1 MNTQLYEKTAS
12 ELSSLLAEKKVSA
25 VEVTQSFIDRTNSVE
40 EKVGA
45 YLHLSP
51 DYSLSLARESDQRR
65 EKSQTLGPLDGI
77 PISIKDILCEVNQP
91 LTAASK
97 ILEDYISPY
106 TSTVV
111 QKLLNKGSVSWGRLN
126 LDEFAM
132 GSSTE
137 NSAFKTTRNPWDLRC
152 IPGGSSGGSAAC
164 IAAGQ
169 SPLSLGSD
177 TGGSIRQPAALCGVV
192 GMKPTYGLVSRYGL
206 AAFASSLDQ
215 IGPFA
220 RTIED
225 IALLMQVIVG
235 HDPLDSTSVDITI
248 PDYRESLKDSK
259 KDWVLGVPK
268 EFFTDGM
275 DPEVR
280 IAVEKAIDFYREE
293 GAIIKEISLP
303 HTDLAVPVYYIIAT
317 AEASSNL
324 ARYDGIRYTKRV
336 QETKDGI
343 DLYSKTRGEFFGS
356 EVKRRILLG
365 AYVLSSGYYDAY
377 YLKAQKVRNLIR
389 QDFNN
394 AFEAVDAL
402 ITPTTPEVAFKAG
415 EKSTDPLSMY
425 LSDIYT
431 ISTNLAGLP
440 AISIPCGF
448 NSENLPI
455 GLQLIG
461 KPFQESTIMNI
472 GLQFEKKHSFTN
484 LANL

>member
-1 MNTQLYEKTAS
+1 MSTQLYQKTAS
-12 ELSSLLAEKKVSA
+12 ELSSLLKEKKISA
-25 VEVTQSFIDRTNSVE
+25 VEATQSFIDRTNEVE
-40 EKVGA
+40 DKVSA
-45 YLHLSP
+45 YLHRSP
-51 DYSLSLARESDQRR
+51 EHALSLANASDKRR
-65 EKSQTLGPLDGI
+65 VKGQTLGPLDGI
-77 PISIKDILCEVNQP
+77 PISIKDILCEANQP

-97 ILEDYISPY
+97 ILENYISPY
-106 TSTVV
+106 TSTAI
-111 QKLLNKGSVSWGRLN
+111 QKLLDQGGVSWGRLN

-137 NSAFKTTRNPWDLRC
+137 NSAFKTTRNPWDLQC

-164 IAAGQ
+164 VAAGQ
-169 SPLSLGSD
+169 APLSLGSD

-225 IALLMQVIVG
+225 IALLLQVIVG
-235 HDPLDSTSVDITI
+235 QDPLDSTSVDVTI

-259 KDWVLGVPK
+259 SDWILGVPK
-268 EFFTDGM
+268 EFFSDGI
-275 DPEVR
+275 DAEVR
-280 IAVEKAIDFYREE
+280 HAVEKAIDFYNQQ
-293 GAIIKEISLP
+293 GAIIKEVSLP
-303 HTDLAVPVYYIIAT
+303 HTDLAIPVYYIIAT

-336 QETKDGI
+336 KETKDSI
-343 DLYSKTRGEFFGS
+343 ELYSRTRGEYFGS

-389 QDFNN
+389 KDFNE
-394 AFEAVDAL
+394 AFEKVDAL

-415 EKSTDPLSMY
+415 DKSIDPLSMY

-461 KPFQESTIMNI
+461 KPFQESTIMKI
-472 GLQFEKKHSFTN
+472 AQQFEKHHDFTA
-484 LANL
+484 LADL